1 MYIEDRAV
9 MHLKGTSMGTKVIF
23 IALITLIATAGFL
36 LIKSDTPIEIAGQ
49 TLGTEP
55 APKRQYKAQKESTP
69 TITKVSEDSKSQ
81 K

>member
-1 MYIEDRAV
+1 

-36 LIKSDTPIEIAGQ
+36 LIKSDTPITIAGE
-49 TLGTEP
+49 TLGAERSP
-55 APKRQYKAQKESTP
+55 VRSGEFAKEEIKS
-69 TITKVSEDSKSQ
+69 SKSSKDTKSTENQ

>member
-1 MYIEDRAV
+1 
-9 MHLKGTSMGTKVIF
+9 MHLKGAFMGTKVIF

-49 TLGTEP
+49 MLGAEP
-55 APKRQYKAQKESTP
+55 AQKMQYKALRESTP

>member
-1 MYIEDRAV
+1 
-9 MHLKGTSMGTKVIF
+9 MGTKVIF

-49 TLGTEP
+49 MLGAEP
-55 APKRQYKAQKESTP
+55 AQKMQYKAPRESTP